1 MLVLH
6 LVDLEYEV
14 SLYLIYFLMVEIVG
28 YFFDKK
34 MVGNLFDLYT
44 LRATAYEYLAFFCIY
59 GKLVIKI

>member
-1 MLVLH
+1 MLVHH

-34 MVGNLFDLYT
+34 MVGNLFEIPRPLHFERY
-44 LRATAYEYLAFFCIY
+44 CI
-59 GKLVIKI
+59 